1 VLEPRLR
8 AFLLS
13 LGIHAAG
20 VVMLLQASQR
30 GWLEVRPATPNRD
43 RIAAERR
50 RLIWYVQKAE
60 LPPVAPLDASPPDKA
75 KGPSERAAQKIQ
87 ANSPQ
92 PESRRQLILQSPPEI
107 RLAADLPLPN
117 LLAWNPTP
125 PPEPRRRFQIQ
136 APPVQRPAPK
146 PLETPAPEV
155 AANPSAAP
163 KLPVELP
170 ARPRFQVPER
180 TPPIQRPA
188 PKPLETLAPEVAA
201 NPSAAPKL
209 PVELP
214 ARPRFQVPERSPR
227 APAAPVPVVAP
238 EAPQLAMAPVPDPS
252 AGRLQPVP
260 EIERPRFVVPSRAPR
275 GPVGPK
281 PVTGEAPQVAVA
293 PGAVGTVIVGLDP
306 VAAPLPPP
314 PGNRSAE
321 FSAGP
326 DATGNGGNGGSQPA
340 QTAELRIPHLS
351 IAPAP
356 AAALTRPRQT
366 GEDRAAFRRQLLS
379 TLAVTRTALDAS
391 PHSASPDPVLRG
403 STVYTMAVDMPNITS
418 FDGSWTV
425 RFTELGGSS
434 PNDLLTAPVALRKV
448 DPKYIA
454 AAAAEGVEGKVL
466 LYAVIRRD
474 GRVDQVRLVQG
485 IDERLD
491 TSALAAFAKWEFQPA
506 TKNGVPVDL
515 EAVVQIPFRLRKA
528 SARP

>member
-1 VLEPRLR
+1 MLEPRLR

-13 LGIHAAG
+13 LGIHVAG
-20 VVMLLQASQR
+20 VVMLLQASHR

-43 RIAAERR
+43 RLVAERR

-60 LPPVAPLDASPPDKA
+60 LPPVAPLDASSPDRA
-75 KGPSERAAQKIQ
+75 KGPSERAPQKIR
-87 ANSPQ
+87 ANAPQ
-92 PESRRQLILQSPPEI
+92 PESRRQMILQSPPEI

-136 APPVQRPAPK
+136 TPGVPRPAPK

-155 AANPSAAP
+155 ALTPS
-163 KLPVELP
+163 
-170 ARPRFQVPER
+170 
-180 TPPIQRPA
+180 PA
-188 PKPLETLAPEVAA
+188 PKV
-201 NPSAAPKL
+201 

-214 ARPRFQVPERSPR
+214 ARPRFQVPERSPW
-227 APAAPVPVVAP
+227 APVAPVPVAAP
-238 EAPQLAMAPVPDPS
+238 EAPQLALAPVPDLS
-252 AGRLQPVP
+252 AGRLQPAP
-260 EIERPRFVVPSRAPR
+260 EIERPKFVVPSRSPR

-281 PVTGEAPQVAVA
+281 PVTAGGAPQVVLTPGAA
-293 PGAVGTVIVGLDP
+293 PGAVIVGLDP
-306 VAAPLPPP
+306 APAPLPPP

-326 DATGNGGNGGSQPA
+326 DAGGNGGNAGSQPA

-351 IAPAP
+351 IASIAPVP
-356 AAALTRPRQT
+356 AAGLTRPRQP
-366 GEDRAAFRRQLLS
+366 GDERAAFRRQLLS
-379 TLAVTRTALDAS
+379 TLAVTRTALTAATAA
-391 PHSASPDPVLRG
+391 PSPDPILRG

-418 FDGSWTV
+418 FEGSWTV

-434 PNDLLTAPVALRKV
+434 PDDLLTAPAALRKV

-491 TSALAAFAKWEFQPA
+491 ASALAAFAKWEFQPA
-506 TKNGVPVDL
+506 TRNGVPVDL

>member
-1 VLEPRLR
+1 
-8 AFLLS
+8 
-13 LGIHAAG
+13 
-20 VVMLLQASQR
+20 MLLQASHR

-43 RIAAERR
+43 RIAAQRQ
-50 RLIWYVQKAE
+50 RLIWYVQKVE
-60 LPPVAPLDASPPDKA
+60 LPPVAPLEASPPDRA
-75 KGPSERAAQKIQ
+75 KGPTERAPQKIQ
-87 ANSPQ
+87 ADAPN
-92 PESRRQLILQSPPEI
+92 PESRRQMILQSPPQI
-107 RLAADLPLPN
+107 RLTADLPLPN
-117 LLAWNPTP
+117 LLAWNPPP

-136 APPVQRPAPK
+136 APARVQTPAPK
-146 PLETPAPEV
+146 PLETSAPEV
-155 AANPSAAP
+155 ALNPLNPSSAP

-180 TPPIQRPA
+180 TAPVQRTS
-188 PKPLETLAPEVAA
+188 PKPLDTAAPEVAL
-201 NPSAAPKL
+201 NPSTAPKL
-209 PVELP
+209 PVEMP
-214 ARPRFQVPERSPR
+214 ARPRFQVPER
-227 APAAPVPVVAP
+227 APQGPVAPVPVAAQ
-238 EAPQLAMAPVPDPS
+238 EAPQLALAPVPGPS
-252 AGRLQPVP
+252 AGRLQAAP
-260 EIERPRFVVPSRAPR
+260 EIERPKFVVPQRSSH

-281 PVTGEAPQVAVA
+281 PVTAGEAPQVAVTT
-293 PGAVGTVIVGLDP
+293 PGAPPGAVIVGLDP
-306 VAAPLPPP
+306 ATAPLPPP

-326 DATGNGGNGGSQPA
+326 DTGGNGGSTGPQPA

-356 AAALTRPRQT
+356 AAALTRPHPP
-366 GEDRAAFRRQLLS
+366 GDDRAAFRRQLLAS
-379 TLAVTRTALDAS
+379 TLPVTRTALTTAS
-391 PHSASPDPVLRG
+391 AAPAPSPDPILRG
-403 STVYTMAVDMPNITS
+403 STVYTMAVDMPSITS

-434 PNDLLTAPVALRKV
+434 PDDLLTAPVALRKV

-485 IDERLD
+485 VDERLD
-491 TSALAAFAKWEFQPA
+491 ASALAAFAKWEFQPS